1 MAKRLAEREIS
12 RLAPR
17 FSLHPRLQDSDAL
30 LLALPVQA
38 HDDAPRVSALS
49 REVEAL
55 FGLDLA
61 DEVAIEKATGRAGE
75 VIEFAV
81 SAAGSSVERLLLVG
95 IGKGSAN
102 DLRKAG
108 AALGR
113 RVRGRSERLATAVAY
128 GASATNVRAHLLAIA
143 LSSYTWSEKGVGT
156 DTAAV
161 EEVDV
166 LVRRVDVVVDTI
178 REAEIY
184 ADAVFFARDLIHT
197 PAAIKSPAWIAER
210 AAERVAAA
218 SDLKIRVRDD
228 DALMSEGFGGLIGV
242 GMSAPDRG
250 PRLVEITYAPRG
262 SSSWPHIVIA
272 GKGIVFDTGGVSLKR
287 PYDTMAPM
295 KTDMAGAAAVLATVL
310 ALPALAAVGLGPKVR
325 ATALLA
331 LAENALSAYS
341 QRPSDVLVQ
350 YGGTTVEVL
359 NTDAEGRLVLADAL
373 AYADLH
379 LDPDV
384 LVDIA
389 TLTGAASL
397 GLGKQ
402 YAAMY
407 SRNDRIAKAMSVA
420 GEHSGDRVWRM
431 PLVDDYA
438 PALHSEIADLSH
450 IDHKSGFSGGSVTAA
465 LFLEQFVGDR
475 DWVHLDIAGTARS
488 DSDSGENPKGG
499 TGFGVRLLLDW
510 LRDQR

>member
-1 MAKRLAEREIS
+1 MGKRAVREAAHS
-12 RLAPR
+12 SPR
-17 FSLHPRLQDSDAL
+17 FPFHSSLADCSGV
-30 LLALPVQA
+30 LLALPVEPTGETVKVA
-38 HDDAPRVSALS
+38 ALV
-49 REVEAL
+49 REVEKA

-61 DEVAIEKATGRAGE
+61 DELAVEKATGRAGE
-75 VIEFAV
+75 IIEFAV
-81 SAAGSSVERLLLVG
+81 SAEQSPIERLLLVG
-95 IGKGSAN
+95 IGSGSAA

-113 RVRGRSERLATAVAY
+113 RVRGRSEGLITAVAH
-128 GASATNVRAHLLAIA
+128 GASTSAMRAHLLAIA
-143 LSSYTWSEKGVGT
+143 LASYTWSEKGR
-156 DTAAV
+156 TAPTTPVEAV
-161 EEVDV
+161 EVLARRPDSTLSREV
-166 LVRRVDVVVDTI
+166 
-178 REAEIY
+178 EIY
-184 ADAVFFARDLIHT
+184 ADAVFLARDLIHT
-197 PAAIKSPAWIAER
+197 PAATKSPAWIADR
-210 AAERVAAA
+210 ARQLVDGSA
-218 SDLKIRVRDD
+218 DLKISVKDD
-228 DALMSEGFGGLIGV
+228 DALMREGFGGLIGV

-250 PRLVEITYAPRG
+250 PRLVEIRYAPRG
-262 SSSWPHIVIA
+262 SASWPHVVIA
-272 GKGIVFDTGGVSLKR
+272 GKGIVFDTGGISLKR
-287 PYDTMAPM
+287 PYDVMAPM
-295 KTDMAGAAAVLATVL
+295 KTDMAGAAAVLATVA
-310 ALPALAAVGLGPKVR
+310 ALPALAEQGLAPRVR
-325 ATALLA
+325 VTGLLA

-341 QRPSDVLVQ
+341 QRPSDVIVQ

-384 LVDIA
+384 MVDIA

-407 SRNDRIAKAMSVA
+407 SRNDAIAKAMSSA
-420 GEHSGDRVWRM
+420 GERSGDRVWRM

-438 PALHSEIADLSH
+438 PALRSEIADLSH

-465 LFLEQFVGDR
+465 LFLEQFASER

-510 LRDQR
+510 LRDL

>member
-1 MAKRLAEREIS
+1 VS
-12 RLAPR
+12 FPPTAPR
-17 FSLHPRLQDSDAL
+17 FQARASLSEVEAS
-30 LLALPVQA
+30 LLAIPVRPE
-38 HDDAPRVSALS
+38 DDRSRVSALA
-49 REVEAL
+49 REVEGL
-55 FGLDLA
+55 LGLDLS
-61 DEVAIEKATGRAGE
+61 DELAVEKASGRPGE
-75 VIEFAV
+75 IVEFAV
-81 SAAGSSVERLLLVG
+81 AASGSTIERLLLVG
-95 IGKGSAN
+95 IGSGTPA

-113 RVRGRSERLATAVAY
+113 RVRGGSETLATGLAF
-128 GASATNVRAHLLAIA
+128 GANATALRAHLLAIA
-143 LSSYTWSEKGVGT
+143 LATYTWSERGVGT
-156 DTAAV
+156 STAPVSGVEVLMRKASDAAV
-161 EEVDV
+161 LEEA
-166 LVRRVDVVVDTI
+166 I
-178 REAEIY
+178 AY
-184 ADAVFFARDLIHT
+184 ADAVFLARDLIHT
-197 PAAIKSPAWIAER
+197 PAAVKSPQWIADR
-210 AAERVAAA
+210 ATELAK
-218 SDLKIRVRDD
+218 SSTDLKIRIRDE
-228 DALMSEGFGGLIGV
+228 DALMAEGFGGLIGV
-242 GMSAPDRG
+242 GMSSPDRA
-250 PRLVEITYAPRG
+250 PRLVEISYAPRG
-262 SSSWPHIVIA
+262 SSDWPHIVIA
-272 GKGIVFDTGGVSLKR
+272 GKGIVFDTGGISLKR

-295 KTDMAGAAAVLATVL
+295 KTDMAGAAAVLATIA
-310 ALPALAAVGLGPKVR
+310 ALPALRRLGIAPQVR
-325 ATALLA
+325 VTGLLA

-341 QRPSDVLVQ
+341 QRPSDVIAQ

-373 AYADLH
+373 AYADAQ

-384 LVDIA
+384 MVDIA

-407 SRNDRIAKAMSVA
+407 SRSDALAKALSVA
-420 GEHSGDRVWRM
+420 GEKSGDRVWRM

-465 LFLEQFVGDR
+465 LFLEKFAGAR

-510 LRDQR
+510 LRAF